1 MKNLFKNIFI
11 SIGIAFLLEQLQI
24 ILKTNYLI
32 IFLEQNLVSLLIALL
47 AINTASLGIILS
59 KIRELLDKNNKIS
72 FDKTKKEM
80 LKSIQEQIILI
91 FLSLI
96 LLMFI
101 NSDILKNNLQVLQ
114 SLETIVVACFVYA
127 ILILFD
133 TAKSV
138 FIILNIGRANTYEPI
153 KVK

>member
-72 FDKTKKEM
+72 FDKTRKEM

-114 SLETIVVACFVYA
+114 TLETIVVACFVYS

-138 FIILNIGRANTYEPI
+138 FIILNIG
-153 KVK
+153 KG

>member
-72 FDKTKKEM
+72 FDKTKREM

-101 NSDILKNNLQVLQ
+101 NSDILKNNLQLLQ
-114 SLETIVVACFVYA
+114 ALETIVVACFVYS

-138 FIILNIGRANTYEPI
+138 FIILNIG
-153 KVK
+153 KG

>member
-1 MKNLFKNIFI
+1 MKDLFKNIFI
-11 SIGIAFLLEQLQI
+11 SIGVAFILEQLQI
-24 ILKTNYLI
+24 LLKTNYLI

-96 LLMFI
+96 LLMFV
-101 NSDILKNNLQVLQ
+101 NSNILKDNLPLLQV
-114 SLETIVVACFVYA
+114 LETIVVACFVYS

-138 FIILNIGRANTYEPI
+138 FIILNIG
-153 KVK
+153 KG